1 MTEKKYTVCFTGD
14 VSFSGY
20 FEGREKDSSLLDE
33 KIREFIAAADSCVVN
48 LESPVTESSV
58 SRKERLS
65 HRCGKEA
72 VEFISD
78 TFSDPVISF
87 ANNHIMDYGIKGLE
101 DSLEAAEESGIKYIG
116 AGRNLE
122 EASGYVV
129 LGEDIKV
136 AVMAVQYK
144 NELAAS
150 GNSPGPLHEF
160 EEKRIKQTVKQ
171 MKQDADYAVMVYH
184 GGNEFLHVP
193 MPYIRKTLKKYLR
206 WGCDAVVAHHP
217 HVVQGYEVTGKKSI
231 YYSLGNFIFDTRY
244 QRAQEGTDRGV
255 LLNLTFS
262 EDGISR
268 DVLPFR
274 IDRDTCCLAAEAE
287 DSWFADIKGENYTKA
302 WCSEALRKKDVRKR
316 ADRLKESGKDMVDDE
331 VERIEINR
339 SGRDRRRAF
348 HRKLVM
354 KTGQFI
360 ASKFIR

>member
-1 MTEKKYTVCFTGD
+1 MSDRKYTICFTGD

-20 FEGREKDSSLLDE
+20 FEGKERDSSLLDTRI
-33 KIREFIAAADSCVVN
+33 KEFTASADSCVIN

-58 SRKERLS
+58 SRKERLA
-65 HRCGKEA
+65 HRCSREA
-72 VEFISD
+72 VEFIGSSF
-78 TFSDPVISF
+78 TNPVISF
-87 ANNHIMDYGIKGLE
+87 ANNHIMDYGTEGLE
-101 DSLEAAEESGIKYIG
+101 DSLDAADEAGIRYIG

-122 EASGYVV
+122 EASEYII
-129 LGEDIKV
+129 LGDDIKV

-150 GNSPGPLHEF
+150 ENSPGPLHEY
-160 EEKRIKQTVKQ
+160 EEKLIKKRIKQ
-171 MKQDADYAVMVYH
+171 MKKEADYAVMVYH

-217 HVVQGYEVTGKKSI
+217 HVVQGYEIQGEKSI

-244 QRAQEGTDRGV
+244 QRAQEGTDRGI
-255 LLNLTFS
+255 LLKLVFS
-262 EDGISR
+262 ENGISH

-274 IDRDTCCLAAEAE
+274 INRDTASLAAADE
-287 DSWFADIKGENYTKA
+287 DSSFKDIHAQSYTKA

-331 VERIEINR
+331 VEKIEISR
-339 SGRDRRRAF
+339 SGRDKRRAF
-348 HRKLVM
+348 YRKFVM

-360 ASKFIR
+360 AVKFIR